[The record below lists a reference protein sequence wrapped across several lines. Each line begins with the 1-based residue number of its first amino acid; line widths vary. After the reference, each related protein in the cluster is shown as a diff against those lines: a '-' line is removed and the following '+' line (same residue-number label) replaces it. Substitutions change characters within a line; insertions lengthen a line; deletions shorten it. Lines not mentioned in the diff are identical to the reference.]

1 MFLGEFEHTIDDKGR
16 VAIPARF
23 REVLGERFVVTKG
36 FDSCLQAFPMSYWQE
51 LREKVERL
59 PISSPDARNLRR
71 LLFAPAADVEIDRQ
85 GRGLIPQSLRE
96 HAGLAEA
103 VLITGMGNYFELW
116 SAERWRAT
124 QEFISS
130 NAVEIAGKFADLGI

>member
-36 FDSCLQAFPMSYWQE
+36 FDSCLQAFPMSYWEQ
-51 LREKVERL
+51 LREKVDRL

-71 LLFAPAADVEIDRQ
+71 LMFSPAQDVDIDRQ
-85 GRGLIPQSLRE
+85 GRGLIPQPLRLY
-96 HAGLAEA
+96 AGLAEE
-103 VLITGMGNYFELW
+103 VVITGMGNYFELW
-116 SAERWRAT
+116 SAQRWRET
-124 QEFISS
+124 QEFISE
-130 NAVEIAGKFADLGI
+130 NAAAIAGKFADLGI